1 MGIFEF
7 ILLMVLISTV
17 GKVLARRGHRVPP
30 PAEPPRLPPG
40 ELERVREALD
50 DLGERLG
57 RLEEE
62 RDFYRELLEHPGRK
76 RGLPSAGSGGDDDGF
91 PGS

>member
-17 GKVLARRGHRVPP
+17 GKVLSSRGGRIQSPP
-30 PAEPPRLPPG
+30 EHPRLPPG
-40 ELERVREALD
+40 QIERVREELEALS
-50 DLGERLG
+50 ERVG

-76 RGLPSAGSGGDDDGF
+76 RGLPSAETEGDDD
-91 PGS
+91 PTRRS